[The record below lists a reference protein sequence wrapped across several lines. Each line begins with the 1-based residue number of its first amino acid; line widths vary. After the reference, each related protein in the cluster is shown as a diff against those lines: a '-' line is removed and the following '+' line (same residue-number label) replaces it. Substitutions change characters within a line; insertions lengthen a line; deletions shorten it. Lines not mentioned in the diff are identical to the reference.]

1 MNDRDRKDLF
11 TVEDPFEDEQAPAPA
26 IAADAPGARQ
36 AAEAP
41 FCEPGLDAVIA
52 SAFDR
57 MGPSAAAE
65 ERMLAALI
73 ATYGDGAAAADLA
86 RRGPVERTGAV
97 RGARRLRAGNRWRS
111 VPDHPR

>member
-26 IAADAPGARQ
+26 IASDAPGARQ
-36 AAEAP
+36 SAEAP

-65 ERMLAALI
+65 ERRLAALI
-73 ATYGDGAAAADLA
+73 ATGGDGATPADPA
-86 RRGPVERTGAV
+86 PV
-97 RGARRLRAGNRWRS
+97 S
-111 VPDHPR
+111 